1 MSVLK
6 RQVNSSSD
14 FSPFFSVVAYNSFV
28 NLQLMHFLLWKKASH
43 ENTNFDTFTCSDE
56 NLPNSSCHFP
66 NHKSVFLQILQ
77 HSLVYIVRHNSSIHF
92 QLKLYI
98 LSTKVTYQ
106 STNLVKFQLSSRKSE
121 ILHVGVVL
129 MKFQLKIYRRLISHD
144 IEE

>member
-56 NLPNSSCHFP
+56 NLPNSFCHFP

-77 HSLVYIVRHNSSIHF
+77 HSLVYIVRHNSFILF